1 MTIRVETHNQQI
13 QTTHK
18 ANERGEGTRKVLI
31 RQFQQVCGDV
41 TISPETCHF
50 FLDMSNWNIQTALG
64 NYYDYGASNNVSNL
78 YEAAALNMQLV
89 NDVTI
94 GEGEAIPPNTRFTKT
109 WRVRN
114 NGLLAWPPGSCI
126 AFMEG
131 APLSFE
137 TAVLV
142 PSIEPGDEIEISVD
156 MQSPGMAG
164 MYQSRWHLNTFQ
176 RVPFGESI
184 WCIITVD
191 QNGIMDITQQLASA
205 PLADRSFPTMFGLS
219 SAPLDPNP
227 RMDIAIPMPNP
238 FQLHGGKVDEGME
251 GLQTKDFDPP
261 LPMES
266 HDTPNVPPCT
276 PCTPPGENP
285 Q

>member
-1 MTIRVETHNQQI
+1 M
-13 QTTHK
+13 
-18 ANERGEGTRKVLI
+18 GTNDKEVLI
-31 RQFQQVCGDV
+31 RQFQQVCGDL

-64 NYYDYGASNNVSNL
+64 NYYDYGSANNVSNVF
-78 YEAAALNMQLV
+78 EAAALNMQLV

-114 NGLLAWPPGSCI
+114 NGLIAWPPGSVI

-131 APLSFE
+131 APLSYE
-137 TAVLV
+137 NAVLV
-142 PSIEPGDEIEISVD
+142 PSIEPGEEVEISVE
-156 MQSPGMAG
+156 MQSPGVSG
-164 MYQSRWHLNTFQ
+164 IYQSRWHLNTYS

-205 PLADRSFPTMFGLS
+205 PLADRSFPSMFGAYASLS
-219 SAPLDPNP
+219 QQPPLDPNP

-238 FQLHGGKVDEGME
+238 FQLPNRMDEDME
-251 GLQTKDFDPP
+251 DVQQRSFGPS
-261 LPMES
+261 LPVEG

-276 PCTPPGENP
+276 PCTPPAEH
-285 Q
+285 QQ

>member
-1 MTIRVETHNQQI
+1 METDHDIDGDLARVLSCM
-13 QTTHK
+13 
-18 ANERGEGTRKVLI
+18 GTNDKEVLI

-64 NYYDYGASNNVSNL
+64 NYYDYGGSNNASNL

-114 NGLLAWPPGSCI
+114 NGLIAWPPGSCI

-156 MQSPGMAG
+156 MQSPGTAG
-164 MYQSRWHLNTFQ
+164 IYQSRWHLNTFQ

-205 PLADRSFPTMFGLS
+205 PLVDRNFPNMFGPLS
-219 SAPLDPNP
+219 QVAPLDPNP

-238 FQLHGGKVDEGME
+238 FQLHGRMDEDME
-251 GLQTKDFDPP
+251 GANQRSFAPSI
-261 LPMES
+261 PMES

-276 PCTPPGENP
+276 PCTPPTENP

>member
-1 MTIRVETHNQQI
+1 METDHEIDGDLARVLSCM
-13 QTTHK
+13 
-18 ANERGEGTRKVLI
+18 GTNDKEVLI
-31 RQFQQVCGDV
+31 RQFQQVCGDL

-64 NYYDYGASNNVSNL
+64 NYYDYGGMNNASNL

-114 NGLLAWPPGSCI
+114 NGLIAWPIGSVI

-131 APLSFE
+131 ATLSQE

-142 PSIEPGDEIEISVD
+142 PPIEPGDEIEISVD
-156 MQSPGMAG
+156 MQSPGVAG
-164 MYQSRWHLNTFQ
+164 IYQSRWHLNTFQ

-205 PLADRSFPTMFGLS
+205 PLADRTFPPMFGLS
-219 SAPLDPNP
+219 QPPSDPHP
-227 RMDIAIPMPNP
+227 RMDVAIPMANP
-238 FQLHGGKVDEGME
+238 FQLHARMEEEME
-251 GLQTKDFDPP
+251 GLHHRNFIPSGP
-261 LPMES
+261 VPIEMVRE
-266 HDTPNVPPCT
+266 TPNVPPCT
-276 PCTPPGENP
+276 PCTPPADNP